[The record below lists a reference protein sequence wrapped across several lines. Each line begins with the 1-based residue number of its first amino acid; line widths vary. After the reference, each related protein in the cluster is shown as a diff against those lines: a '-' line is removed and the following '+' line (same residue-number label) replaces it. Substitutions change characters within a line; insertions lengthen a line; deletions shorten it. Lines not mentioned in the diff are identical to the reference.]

1 MIQYRYLF
9 VHWQDYVLLKISD
22 IYLLFIDKQTV
33 SVDSKAIIGVS
44 TVQCLSL
51 TCYHVAHAQL

>member
-1 MIQYRYLF
+1 MYYSRY
-9 VHWQDYVLLKISD
+9 QIYTYCLLIND
-22 IYLLFIDKQTV
+22 DKQTV